1 MNYGGTWLREIRG
14 GVGIRSKMM
23 ILLVRRNA
31 EARLLM
37 VSIVEV
43 GLDKHVKKL
52 CKEILKYLMLKLKLL
67 YRSG

>member
-1 MNYGGTWLREIRG
+1 
-14 GVGIRSKMM
+14 MM
-23 ILLVRRNA
+23 LLVRRNA
-31 EARLLM
+31 EAGLLM

-67 YRSG
+67 YRRGWNGRATIKKPSHLAMENKDK